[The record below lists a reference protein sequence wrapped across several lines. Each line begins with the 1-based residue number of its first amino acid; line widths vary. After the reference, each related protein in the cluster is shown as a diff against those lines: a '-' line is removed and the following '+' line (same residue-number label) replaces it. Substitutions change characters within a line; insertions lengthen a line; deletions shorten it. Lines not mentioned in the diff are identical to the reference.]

1 MEKHDHQMSSPAD
14 INSFNAAD
22 TSEEFEKKLQ
32 EENLRLLRS
41 LRLREMICSIKTANS
56 NQRSK

>member
-1 MEKHDHQMSSPAD
+1 MEKHDDQMPSPAD

-22 TSEEFEKKLQ
+22 TPEEFEKKLR